1 MSKKKYF
8 TLIELLVVVAII
20 GILAAMI
27 LPALG
32 AARDKAHISRCR
44 GNLKSIGTTIRMY
57 FIEEPDAILPDFAAD
72 PIINSSHIWVSTM
85 GISSEILTCA
95 AKLTKGSNGNYE
107 IIVPNLTQYGDIV
120 TETESILVED
130 QESHENSE
138 NVNRLHPDG
147 HVSSGK
153 PSN

>member
-1 MSKKKYF
+1 MKKF

-32 AARDKAHISRCR
+32 SARDKARISRCK
-44 GNLKSIGTTIRMY
+44 GNLKQIGTTIRMY
-57 FIEEPDAILPDFAAD
+57 FIEEPDAYLPDFSTDTAMS
-72 PIINSSHIWVSTM
+72 PSHIWVSTM
-85 GISSEILTCA
+85 TISSDILTCP
-95 AKLTKGSNGNYE
+95 AKATNGSNGNYE

-120 TETESILVED
+120 TETDSILLED
-130 QESHENSE
+130 LSAHENSG

-147 HVSSGK
+147 HVSSGN